1 VVVALVV
8 WCAWA
13 APADAA
19 THIWLGPDNGNW
31 SVAGNWSGGVPAL
44 GEPDLA
50 IWLATEGESNADI
63 PGLEVESLV
72 LGGGHQVD
80 DGGAGTLGIADG
92 AVIQSGGSD
101 NQLNIDLELA
111 NAAKIEV
118 KSTGGTFGLGS
129 VVTGGDEVK
138 FTGGSGAGTD
148 LTGAVFVPKLLV
160 ASGNF
165 EGEALA
171 SNQIGDAT
179 DVTVSGFFA
188 LTGGEVIR
196 SLTVDGGRVSIP
208 AVLRTTV
215 GGNTDSQP
223 GVTLAGGRIEST
235 GPLITRG
242 VKATPAAAS
251 AEIDTPIWSQLNGVQ
266 FIVDVAPGL
275 TQPALKLSRGVKSNQ
290 GNTSGG
296 ISKQGGGTLLMS
308 GNNDLPGIDVSAGTL
323 VPGSPALNVTNLS
336 FASTGSLHLEA
347 ASGTVPQ
354 VNATGTVT
362 IDPAARLTGTIPTV
376 PAGTQH
382 TAIANDLADGVTG
395 QFATTGGSV
404 FTTPLGQPY
413 TATYTGGDGNDV
425 VVTAG
430 SVPVAPQAPAAPA
443 ASPSTGAVAVADRTK
458 PTLGALT
465 FSASSFRAATSGGS
479 TAQRKKSKKK
489 APTGTKVGFALSEAS
504 SVKFTIQRKTSG
516 RRAKG
521 KCRAATRGNR
531 FKPKCTLWK
540 NVAGSF
546 TVRGKAGKNSFTFR
560 GRVGGRALKPGGY
573 RLNGTATD
581 PSRNASLP
589 KQKAF
594 TIVR

>member
-1 VVVALVV
+1 VVVALVACCV
-8 WCAWA
+8 WA
-13 APADAA
+13 APAGAA
-19 THIWLGPDNGNW
+19 GHVWQGPNNGDW
-31 SVAGNWSGGVPAL
+31 SNPGNWSGGVPAV
-44 GEPDLA
+44 GEPDLV
-50 IWLATEGESNADI
+50 IGLATGGESNADI
-63 PGLEVESLV
+63 PDLEVDSLV
-72 LGGGHQVD
+72 LGEGHKVD

-92 AVIQSGGSD
+92 GVIQSSGSG
-101 NQLNIDLELA
+101 NQLNIDLELD

-148 LTGAVFVPKLLV
+148 LTGAVFVPKLVV

-165 EGEALA
+165 EGEAPA

-196 SLTVDGGRVSIP
+196 SLTVNGGRVSIP

-215 GGNTDSQP
+215 GGATDSQP
-223 GVTLAGGRIEST
+223 GVSLAGGRIEST

-242 VKATPAAAS
+242 VKAMPAAAP

-296 ISKQGGGTLLMS
+296 ISKRGGGTLLMS

-323 VPGSPALNVTNLS
+323 VPGSPALNVNNLS

-395 QFATTGGSV
+395 RFATAGGTV

-413 TATYTGGDGNDV
+413 TATTTGGDGNDV

-430 SVPVAPQAPAAPA
+430 GVPSAAGSA
-443 ASPSTGAVAVADRTK
+443 GTGGGGSSGTAVPDRTK
-458 PTLGALT
+458 PRLGALT
-465 FSASSFRAATSGGS
+465 FSASTFRAATSGGS
-479 TAQRKKSKKK
+479 TAQRKRRKKRS
-489 APTGTKVGFALSEAS
+489 PIGTKVGFTLSEAG
-504 SVKFTIQRKTSG
+504 SVKFTVQRKTSG
-516 RRAKG
+516 RRVKR
-521 KCRAATRGNR
+521 KCKSATRR
-531 FKPKCTLWK
+531 TRSKPRCTLWK

-546 TVRGKAGKNSFTFR
+546 TVRGKAGKNTFTFR
-560 GRVGGRALKPGGY
+560 GRVRGRALKPGSY
-573 RLNGTATD
+573 RLSGKATD

-589 KQKAF
+589 KRKAF
-594 TIVR
+594 RIVR